1 MASRT
6 FCSTGDSAPSD
17 VVARSVPRIKNRSI
31 DIFHKNTGETPHSQG
46 LVDNNCAHRVDLD
59 LENAYFGVPFRSV
72 AARKDRRST
81 GIAVLPEGGPLNFMI
96 HMQDVMA
103 KPMPDFREGSIVK
116 GRILEV
122 RPREVL
128 VDVGYKSEGVIPL
141 AEFDD
146 VESLEVGDEVDV
158 LLERLENDE
167 GMVVLS
173 KEKAAYRQNWNK
185 IVGVFQG
192 DGLIKGKVKSVVKG
206 GLMVNIGVEAFLPAS
221 QIDVVPP
228 KDLQQFVGNT
238 YDFKIVKLN
247 DDRKNVV
254 LSRREV
260 IEKER
265 SEKRQKFMEGVN
277 VGDRVVG
284 TVKNITDF
292 GAFIDLDGM
301 DGLLHVTDMTWGRL
315 GHPSELLKVGQQ
327 LEVIVLDL
335 NKEKERVSLGLK
347 QTQKN
352 PWDQIE
358 ERFPAGQRIKGKIT
372 NLVPY
377 GAFVEIEEGVEGLIH
392 VSELSWTKRIMRP
405 SDILSVGQEVEAVV
419 LGVNKEEQKISLGLR
434 QLETNPWDE
443 IEKKFTIGSRVKG
456 KIRNMTAYGA
466 FVELDEGIDGMIHV
480 SDLSWTRKIN
490 HPSEVFK
497 KADEIEA
504 VVIDIDKVNQRIS
517 LGIKQLTEDP
527 WKTIDEKYKIGDLVN
542 GKVTKLAS
550 FGAFVQLQDDI
561 DGLVHISQ
569 LSEDHVAKV
578 KDVLKVGQE
587 VEARVIKVDKLER
600 RIGLSI
606 KAANYTEEQLRKEAE
621 ALDILRPG
629 EDMVGLEKAFAAAEQ
644 EEYRPG
650 DSKKEVTESK
660 ESKRESKKESKKK

>member
-1 MASRT
+1 M
-6 FCSTGDSAPSD
+6 
-17 VVARSVPRIKNRSI
+17 V
-31 DIFHKNTGETPHSQG
+31 Q
-46 LVDNNCAHRVDLD
+46 
-59 LENAYFGVPFRSV
+59 
-72 AARKDRRST
+72 
-81 GIAVLPEGGPLNFMI
+81 
-96 HMQDVMA
+96 MQELLA
-103 KPMPDFREGSIVK
+103 KSYRDFREGSIVK
-116 GRILEV
+116 GRILEI

-128 VDVGYKSEGVIPL
+128 VDIGYKSEGVIPS
-141 AEFDD
+141 AEFDNID
-146 VESLEVGDEVDV
+146 TLEVGDEVDV

-185 IVGVFQG
+185 IASVFQG

-221 QIDVVPP
+221 QIDIVPP

-238 YDFKIVKLN
+238 YDFKIVKIN
-247 DDRKNVV
+247 DDRRNVV
-254 LSRREV
+254 LSRREI
-260 IEKER
+260 IEQER
-265 SEKRQKFMEGVN
+265 SEKRQKFLESVN
-277 VGDRVVG
+277 VGDRVIG
-284 TVKNITDF
+284 TVKNLTDF

-301 DGLLHVTDMTWGRL
+301 DGLLHITDMTWGRL
-315 GHPSELLKVGQQ
+315 GHPSEMVKVGQQ
-327 LEVIVLDL
+327 LEVVVLDI

-347 QTQKN
+347 QTQRN

-358 ERFPAGQRIKGKIT
+358 ERFPAGQKVKGKIT

-377 GAFVEIEEGVEGLIH
+377 GAFVELEEGVEGLIH

-434 QLETNPWDE
+434 QLEPNPWDE
-443 IEKKFTIGSRVKG
+443 IEKKFEIGSRVKG
-456 KIRNMTAYGA
+456 HIRNMTAYGA
-466 FVELDEGIDGMIHV
+466 FVELADGIDGMIHV

-497 KADEIEA
+497 KNDEVEA

-517 LGIKQLTEDP
+517 LGIKQLSEDP
-527 WKTIDEKYKIGDLVN
+527 WKNIDQKYKIGDLVN

-587 VEARVIKVDKLER
+587 VEARVIKVDKVER

-606 KAANYTEEQLRKEAE
+606 KAANYSEEELRKESE
-621 ALDILRPG
+621 AFDTLRPG

-644 EEYRPG
+644 EDYRPG
-650 DSKKEVTESK
+650 EAKKPKDDSKGK
-660 ESKRESKKESKKK
+660 

>member
-1 MASRT
+1 MA
-6 FCSTGDSAPSD
+6 
-17 VVARSVPRIKNRSI
+17 
-31 DIFHKNTGETPHSQG
+31 Q
-46 LVDNNCAHRVDLD
+46 
-59 LENAYFGVPFRSV
+59 
-72 AARKDRRST
+72 
-81 GIAVLPEGGPLNFMI
+81 
-96 HMQDVMA
+96 MQDLLA
-103 KPMPDFREGSIVK
+103 KSFREFREGSIVK
-116 GRILEV
+116 GRVLEI

-128 VDVGYKSEGVIPL
+128 VDIGYKSEGIIPS
-141 AEFDD
+141 AEFDNID
-146 VESLEVGDEVDV
+146 ALEVGDEVDV

-185 IVGVFQG
+185 IASVFQG

-221 QIDVVPP
+221 QIDIVPP

-238 YDFKIVKLN
+238 YDFKIVKIN
-247 DDRKNVV
+247 DDRRNVV
-254 LSRREV
+254 LSRREI
-260 IEKER
+260 IEQER
-265 SEKRQKFMEGVN
+265 SEKRQKFLESVN
-277 VGDRVVG
+277 VGDRVTG
-284 TVKNITDF
+284 TVKNLTDF

-301 DGLLHVTDMTWGRL
+301 DGLLHITDMTWGRL
-315 GHPSELLKVGQQ
+315 GHPSEMVKVGQQ
-327 LEVIVLDL
+327 LEVVVLDI

-347 QTQKN
+347 QTQRN

-358 ERFPAGQRIKGKIT
+358 ERFPAGQRVKGKIT

-377 GAFVEIEEGVEGLIH
+377 GAFVELEEGVEGLIH

-434 QLETNPWDE
+434 QLEPNPWDE
-443 IEKKFTIGSRVKG
+443 IEKKFEIASRVKG
-456 KIRNMTAYGA
+456 QIRNMTAYGA
-466 FVELDEGIDGMIHV
+466 FVELADGIDGMIHV

-497 KADEIEA
+497 KNDEVEA

-517 LGIKQLTEDP
+517 LGIKQLSEDP
-527 WKTIDEKYKIGDLVN
+527 WKNIDQKYKIGDLVK

-587 VEARVIKVDKLER
+587 VEARVIKVDKVER

-606 KAANYTEEQLRKEAE
+606 KAANYSEEELRKESE
-621 ALDILRPG
+621 AFDTLRPG

-644 EEYRPG
+644 EDYRPG
-650 DSKKEVTESK
+650 EGKKPKDDSKGN
-660 ESKRESKKESKKK
+660 